1 MSKQKLPEGFET
13 RVATIELRA
22 DGDVPKIVGHAAVFN
37 KLSLNLGGFRE
48 TIELGAFEN
57 AIGES
62 DIRSLFNHDPN
73 FILGRSPDTLSVRE
87 DDVGLFTET
96 TPPDTQTVRDMVLE
110 PMRRGDLTQ
119 MSFAFRI
126 DQGGDDWFEDD
137 DGRLVRTIKKGGVKE
152 LFDISP
158 VTYPAYPDTDV
169 AVRTLHDMLETD
181 EERKRLINAHAA
193 YRDRRIYTLPLD

>member
-13 RVATIELRA
+13 RVATIELHA

>member
-169 AVRTLHDMLETD
+169 AVRSIHDMLETD
-181 EERKRLINAHAA
+181 EERKRLITAHAA
-193 YRDRRIYTLPLD
+193 YRARRIRLMALD

>member
-1 MSKQKLPEGFET
+1 MSKRKLPDGLET
-13 RVATIELRA
+13 RVAHIELRE
-22 DGDVPKIVGHAAVFN
+22 DSDTPKIVGHAAVFN

-48 TIELGAFEN
+48 TIEPGAFEN

-87 DDVGLFTET
+87 DKVGLFTET

-126 DQGGDDWFEDD
+126 DKGGDDWFEDD

-169 AVRTLHDMLETD
+169 AVRSIHDMLETD
-181 EERKRLINAHAA
+181 EERTRLIVAHAA
-193 YRDRRIYTLPLD
+193 YRARCIRLMVLD